1 MSLTGPAL
9 AGVALIAVATLAGA
23 WLAGRASRPPGS
35 ALPGLALAGA
45 AAVLAAV
52 VLADLVPD
60 IWRDLPA
67 SGLPWW
73 AAAAALA
80 AAFAAADA
88 LARRGCAC
96 RAGPGSGRAAPGS
109 RRAAPGSGRAVAA
122 ALVVH
127 RALEGGAVALTG
139 SAAVIAALA
148 VHAAAEGFALAVLLR
163 GERRDRAA
171 ALLALACLSPAA
183 GAVVLSQFRLPG
195 PAAPVLTCMVA
206 GVLLRTA
213 AGAWQLG
220 RTGSAAG
227 IARRRDSDLGAG
239 SEPATVRWHPE
250 PARLGQP
257 TRAD

>member
-9 AGVALIAVATLAGA
+9 AGVALIAIATLAGA
-23 WLAGRASRPPGS
+23 WLARRASRPPEP
-35 ALPGLALAGA
+35 ALRRPAWPGLALAGA
-45 AAVLAAV
+45 AAMLMAV

-73 AAAAALA
+73 AAAAALT

-96 RAGPGSGRAAPGS
+96 RAVPGSGRAA
-109 RRAAPGSGRAVAA
+109 AGSGRAAAA

-127 RALEGGAVALTG
+127 RTLEGAAVALTG
-139 SAAVIAALA
+139 SAVMTAALA

-171 ALLALACLSPAA
+171 ALLALACLSPTA

-195 PAAPVLTCMVA
+195 QVAPVLTCMVA
-206 GVLLRTA
+206 GVLLRAA

-220 RTGSAAG
+220 RTGSAAPARPTRSPVRG
-227 IARRRDSDLGAG
+227 TEGRRRAM
-239 SEPATVRWHPE
+239 PIN
-250 PARLGQP
+250 
-257 TRAD
+257 